1 MHVYVVKCLG
11 MTTVAKR
18 VKAANESAK
27 TWKEKKKYL
36 LQKIDGNKDGTI
48 KRVSS
53 WGGAIHYFCQQFV
66 YLDIAQF
73 DFSLVG
79 CMRKSELWL

>member
-27 TWKEKKKYL
+27 TWKENKKYHCK
-36 LQKIDGNKDGTI
+36 KIGGNKDGTI

-53 WGGAIHYFCQQFV
+53 
-66 YLDIAQF
+66 
-73 DFSLVG
+73 
-79 CMRKSELWL
+79 